1 MRLSVFEREPD
12 REGQINREKYITRM
26 CLCVCICVSERERER
41 ERDRERDR
49 ERERER
55 EFNKIY

>member
-26 CLCVCICVSERERER
+26 CLCVCLCVSERERER

-55 EFNKIY
+55 VQ